1 LLVDL
6 QTQVDKL
13 VASPEGLVL
22 PTECIDGSA
31 ELTGL
36 TGITAYLIADQM
48 GLADQETMM
57 RWRMDI

>member
-22 PTECIDGSA
+22 PTECIDGSVGFA
-31 ELTGL
+31 RL
-36 TGITAYLIADQM
+36 TGIITYLIGNQM
-48 GLADQETMM
+48 GLVDQENMM